1 MNKLLFA
8 FLISTLTL
16 SAYATDEGVFD
27 VRITEQDNGGD
38 ASMLIKGWTCIS
50 DSSVGYQ
57 EELVNHKG
65 VRGMHNRRVKG
76 SFASTEFRKD
86 MRVTSAVTSRISE
99 NCTRTVKH
107 WQNDPEGRLV
117 QVDVQ
122 EVMTFNWDCT
132 FTKFP
137 QKAGHTVS
145 TTCQAAKSGTGALD
159 VDRYVTA
166 AMRQKKIHADIT
178 LKKRYE
184 SYAVDLCKGKNLK
197 NRKVIKLTQG
207 LDSLMF
213 ENDFVIKL
221 EIAGVNTPV
230 TLRNDDGVLND
241 EIIICQSGPIQI
253 KVSAVEEDPIY
264 DDIYSCAKGS
274 SIISLNAKSWDNSA
288 TVAFKR
294 DNFWDKLF
302 LDKTQEIR
310 FEIRESPVQ

>member
-1 MNKLLFA
+1 MRMNGWNC
-8 FLISTLTL
+8 I
-16 SAYATDEGVFD
+16 
-27 VRITEQDNGGD
+27 GG
-38 ASMLIKGWTCIS
+38 SH
-50 DSSVGYQ
+50 VGYQ

-65 VRGMHNRRVKG
+65 QRGMHDRKVKG

-86 MRVTSAVTSRISE
+86 MRVNSAVTSHISE
-99 NCTRTVKH
+99 RCTRTVKD
-107 WQNDPEGRLV
+107 WQYNQEGKQV
-117 QVDVQ
+117 QVDKE

-137 QKAGHTVS
+137 QKAGQTLS

-159 VDRYVTA
+159 LDRYLTA
-166 AMRQKKIHADIT
+166 TMRQKKIRADIT

-184 SYAVDLCKGKNLK
+184 SYAVDLCKGKNFK

-207 LDSLMF
+207 LDSLIF
-213 ENDFVIKL
+213 ENDFVISL

-230 TLRNDDGVLND
+230 KLRNDDGVLND
-241 EIIICQSGPIQI
+241 EIIICQSGPVQI
-253 KVSAVEEDPIY
+253 KVTAVEEDPIY

-274 SIISLNAKSWDNSA
+274 NTIVLDSKSWGENSA